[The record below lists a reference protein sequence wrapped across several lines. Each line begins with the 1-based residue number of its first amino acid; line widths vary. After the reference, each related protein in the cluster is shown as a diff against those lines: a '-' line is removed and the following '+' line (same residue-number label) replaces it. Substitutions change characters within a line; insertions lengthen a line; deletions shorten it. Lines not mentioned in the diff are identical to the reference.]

1 MTTTT
6 VNFLRGMVR
15 RFPGSRVLALTALA
29 LFSTAQ
35 ADPLHEVFAPFET
48 LLGAE
53 VTDGDVNYPAFAD
66 SEAFAKMMQAL
77 ATVAPPADADQATRL
92 AFYINA
98 YNATSIQGILD
109 GFSPSSV
116 WGRLRFF
123 KRRQYELFNTSMS
136 LYELEHDRII
146 AEGDPRIHF
155 AIVCSSKSCPPLRS
169 ELYTAADLD
178 GELDAVTGAFV
189 NNPNGNTFDLET
201 RTATLSRIFKWYGD
215 EFAQAGGGS
224 LAGYLAGYVEDPAI
238 AESLRTERW
247 TFDYYEY
254 DWSLNGTA
262 IEE

>member
-1 MTTTT
+1 MTMTP
-6 VNFLRGMVR
+6 VNFLRGMASK
-15 RFPGSRVLALTALA
+15 FPGSKALALTALA

-35 ADPLHEVFAPFET
+35 ADPLHEVFAPFES
-48 LLGAE
+48 LLTSE
-53 VTDGDVNYPAFAD
+53 VSDGDVNYPAFAD
-66 SEAFAKMMQAL
+66 SEAFAQMMRAL
-77 ATVAPPADADQATRL
+77 ATVAPSADADQATRL

-136 LYELEHDRII
+136 LYELEHERII

-169 ELYTAADLD
+169 ALYTAAGLD
-178 GELDAVTGAFV
+178 SELDAATGAFV
-189 NNPNGNTFDLET
+189 NNPDGNSFDLET

-215 EFAQAGGGS
+215 EFAEAGGGS
-224 LAGYLAGYVEDPAI
+224 LAGYLAGYVKDPAV
-238 AESLRTERW
+238 AQSLRTERW
-247 TFDYYEY
+247 TFDYYDY